1 MKLIHLVSDP
11 LAESLS
17 VNKRVSAKFVDSLR
31 ALVPDLSVEELDL
44 ERDPPPFYDRELFR
58 YVWEPV
64 AEPAYRPSA
73 SERAAAQ
80 YMRRHAELVRGADL
94 LLLSAPV
101 WNYYLPAVLKAWI
114 DQVLSPGEMFE
125 LGAGGRVPLHR
136 IRALVS
142 VISAGGFVSEQGYD
156 RSLFHL
162 LEATFE
168 YAGIE
173 RHHRLLIEGQEP
185 ALYPEHA
192 QREAEAAAAAE
203 RLAAAI
209 ANDFFGAKDA

>member
-1 MKLIHLVSDP
+1 MKLVHLVSDP

-17 VNKRVSAKFVDSLR
+17 VNKRVSARFVDKLRSLQPGLSIE
-31 ALVPDLSVEELDL
+31 ALELD
-44 ERDPPPFYDRELFR
+44 RDPPPFYDQQLFR

-64 AEPAYRPSA
+64 ADPNYTPSE
-73 SERAAAQ
+73 SERASAR
-80 YMRRHAELVRGADL
+80 YMQRHAEILRAADL

-125 LGAGGRVPLHR
+125 LGARGRVPLHR
-136 IRALVS
+136 IRAMVS
-142 VISAGGFVSEQGYD
+142 IVSAGGRISAEGYD

-162 LEATFE
+162 LDATFR

-173 RHHRLLIEGQEP
+173 RQHKLLVEGQEP
-185 ALYPEHA
+185 ALYPDHA
-192 QREAEAAAAAE
+192 QREAEACAAAE

-209 ANDFFGAKDA
+209 AQEFSEANIS